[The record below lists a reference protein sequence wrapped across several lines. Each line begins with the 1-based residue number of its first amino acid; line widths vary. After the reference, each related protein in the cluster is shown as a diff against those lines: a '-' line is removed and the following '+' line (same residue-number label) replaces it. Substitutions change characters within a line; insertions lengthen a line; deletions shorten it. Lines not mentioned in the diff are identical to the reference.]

1 MSKNCKD
8 KLTPKQERFC
18 KEYIIDFNG
27 SRSAIAA
34 EYNKKGARAMASY
47 LLTKHNV
54 QEEIQKLIKAR
65 GERVEKSA
73 DDVVRLLWKMAEL
86 DLADYMTVAEGG
98 EIQAIPFDCLP
109 EGATKLLSKIKE
121 KRTIQESKSGKD
133 MLVFSNLE
141 YELPEK
147 TKCLELLGKHYGIF
161 SDKFSIDDD
170 YVLPVNVT
178 IQVKDARRTG

>member
-1 MSKNCKD
+1 VSKNRKD
-8 KLTPKQERFC
+8 KLTPKQLMFC
-18 KEYIIDFNG
+18 KEYVVDFNG
-27 SRSAIAA
+27 SRAA
-34 EYNKKGARAMASY
+34 AASGYSKKASKEQASL
-47 LLTKHNV
+47 LLTRTNI
-54 QEEIQKLIKAR
+54 QQEIQRLLKS
-65 GERVEKSA
+65 RVEKLEKSG

-86 DLADYMTVAEGG
+86 DLADYLTVAEGG
-98 EIQAIPFDCLP
+98 EIQAIAFDSLP

-121 KRTIQESKSGKD
+121 KRTIAESADGTKQTMYGT
-133 MLVFSNLE
+133 LE

-161 SDKFSIDDD
+161 NDKFKEDDA